1 MYRTR
6 KEVVKMRSKNE
17 IAPVYQELC
26 EKIGI
31 GKVKDDEAI
40 LVSYAFDASMAPF
53 SNPSLV
59 VLPESSEDVREILMV
74 ANREKIPLT
83 VMSGGMNVGGM
94 CVPSEGGIV
103 LDFSNMNKILEIN
116 TDSGYAVIEPGVI
129 FDRFT
134 SALNK
139 VGFKCHVPT
148 APGGAT
154 PLGNYLLQPSGSL
167 ANRHLD
173 SIIDLEVVL
182 PDGLIFHTGSAAYP
196 SENSKPYRRY
206 GPFPDVAG
214 LLTCAYGTLG
224 IITKAS
230 VRIYP
235 VNESTR
241 VNLTAFNDYGSAEKF
256 VQDIVGAN
264 IPEHS
269 IIWNWQFYKSYDI
282 SFEDRSNPYTPPEL
296 YDDPRKS
303 PKGLPYNIVTT
314 LMSGYTEMMDAAE
327 AICDKVAKKYGG
339 RAFSWEELEENA
351 PGAARSWKEF
361 YIEHH
366 QPRMEHNKKYGLGRY
381 AAWIAIAEPKDI
393 IEIEPWAVQKMHE
406 LGVAPVMYYSQP
418 FDFGRCMFF
427 RMFSFYDPQN
437 QELLDK
443 VKATYTEMYNTIM
456 EKYGATPERYR
467 RDPAMIQQLGNY
479 YQFLKRI
486 KKAVD
491 PNNILNP
498 GVRLFEEE
506 RRIGDEA

>member
-1 MYRTR
+1 M
-6 KEVVKMRSKNE
+6 KIEVGKHTSP
-17 IAPVYQELC
+17 IYQELC
-26 EKIGI
+26 EKVGV

-40 LVSYAFDASMAPF
+40 LVSYGFDSSIAPF
-53 SNPSLV
+53 SKPSLV
-59 VLPESSEDVREILMV
+59 VLPESRDDVREVLIA
-74 ANREKIPLT
+74 ANRERIPVT
-83 VMSGGMNVGGM
+83 VMAGGVNVGGM

-103 LDFSNMNKILEIN
+103 LDFRNMDRILEIN

-134 SALNK
+134 SALRE

-173 SIIDLEVVL
+173 PIIELEVVL
-182 PDGLIFHTGSAAYP
+182 PDGLIFHTGSAAFP
-196 SENSKPYRRY
+196 SENPKPYRRY
-206 GPFPDVAG
+206 GPFPDIAG

-235 VNESTR
+235 RNESVR
-241 VNLTAFNDYGSAEKF
+241 VNLTAFDDYASAEKF
-256 VQDIVGAN
+256 TKDIIGAN
-264 IPEHS
+264 IPEHC
-269 IIWNWQFYKSYDI
+269 IIWSWQFYKSYDI
-282 SFEDRSNPYTPPEL
+282 SFADISNPYIPPEL
-296 YDDPRKS
+296 YSDPRKA
-303 PKGLPYNIVTT
+303 PEGLPYNIVTT
-314 LMSGYTEMMDAAE
+314 FMSGYTEVMDAAE
-327 AICDKVAKKYGG
+327 AACARVAMKYGG
-339 RAFSWEELEENA
+339 RALSWEELEKIA
-351 PGAARSWKEF
+351 PGAVRSWKQF

-366 QPRMEHNKKYGLGRY
+366 QPRMEHNKKFGLGRY
-381 AAWIAIAEPKDI
+381 AAWIAIAEPKDVA
-393 IEIEPWAVQKMHE
+393 EIEPWAVEEMHK
-406 LGVAPVMYYSQP
+406 LGAAPLMYYSQP

-427 RMFSFYDPQN
+427 RMFSFFDPQN

-443 VKATYTEMYNTIM
+443 VKDTYTEMYATIM
-456 EKYGATPERYR
+456 KKYGATPERYR

-479 YQFLKRI
+479 YEFLKRI

-498 GVRLFEEE
+498 GVGLFKEE
-506 RRIGDEA
+506 DEQ

>member
-1 MYRTR
+1 MKIEAEKHT
-6 KEVVKMRSKNE
+6 SP
-17 IAPVYQELC
+17 IYQELC
-26 EKIGI
+26 EKIGA
-31 GKVKDDEAI
+31 GKVKDDEAT
-40 LVSYAFDASMAPF
+40 LVSYGFDSSVAPF
-53 SNPSLV
+53 SKPSLV
-59 VLPESSEDVREILMV
+59 VLPESRDDVREVLMT
-74 ANREKIPLT
+74 ANREKIPVT
-83 VMSGGMNVGGM
+83 VMAGGVNVGGM

-103 LDFSNMNKILEIN
+103 LDFRNMNRILEIN

-134 SALNK
+134 SALRK
-139 VGFKCHVPT
+139 VGFRCHVPT

-182 PDGLIFHTGSAAYP
+182 PDGLVFHTGSAAYP
-196 SENSKPYRRY
+196 SENAKPYRRY

-224 IITKAS
+224 VITRAS

-235 VNESTR
+235 INESTR
-241 VNLTAFNDYGSAEKF
+241 VNLTAFDDYASAEKF
-256 VQDIVGAN
+256 VQDIIGAN
-264 IPEHS
+264 IPEHC

-282 SFEDRSNPYTPPEL
+282 SFEDIRNPYIPPEL
-296 YDDPRKS
+296 YDDPRKA

-314 LMSGYTEMMDAAE
+314 LMSGYTEIMDVAE
-327 AICDKVAKKYGG
+327 ATCARVAGKYGG
-339 RAFSWEELEENA
+339 RVLLWEELERIA

-366 QPRMEHNKKYGLGRY
+366 QPRMEHNKKFGLGRY

-393 IEIEPWAVQKMHE
+393 AEIEPWAVQKMRD
-406 LGVAPVMYYSQP
+406 LGAAPVMYYSQP
-418 FDFGRCMFF
+418 FDFGRCMFL
-427 RMFSFYDPQN
+427 RMFSFYDPHD

-456 EKYGATPERYR
+456 KKYGATPERYR
-467 RDPAMIQQLGNY
+467 RDPAMIQQLGSY

-498 GVRLFEEE
+498 GIGLFEEE
-506 RRIGDEA
+506 G

>member
-1 MYRTR
+1 M
-6 KEVVKMRSKNE
+6 KGDQKKGASL
-17 IAPVYQELC
+17 IYQELC
-26 EKIGI
+26 EKIGDE
-31 GKVKDDEAI
+31 KVKQDEAI
-40 LVSYAFDASMAPF
+40 LVSYSFDSSVTPF
-53 SNPSLV
+53 QKPGLV
-59 VLPESSEDVREILMV
+59 ILPKSVEDVKTVLMV
-74 ANREKIPLT
+74 ANREEIPVT
-83 VMSGGMNVGGM
+83 VMAGGVNIGGM

-103 LDFSNMNKILEIN
+103 LDFRNMNRILEIN

-182 PDGLIFHTGSAAYP
+182 PDGLVFHTGSGAYLSKNP
-196 SENSKPYRRY
+196 KPYRRY

-224 IITKAS
+224 VITKAS

-235 VNESTR
+235 KNESTR
-241 VNLTAFNDYGSAEKF
+241 VNLTAFDDYASAEKF
-256 VQDIVGAN
+256 VQDVIGAN
-264 IPEHS
+264 IPEHC

-282 SFEDRSNPYTPPEL
+282 SFEDMTNPYIPPEL
-296 YDDPRKS
+296 FDDPRK
-303 PKGLPYNIVTT
+303 PPNGLPYNIVTT
-314 LMSGYTEMMDAAE
+314 LMSGYREMMDTAE
-327 AICDKVAKKYGG
+327 TLCGKIALKYGG
-339 RAFSWEELEENA
+339 RAFSWEELEKKA
-351 PGAARSWKEF
+351 PGAARSWKQF
-361 YIEHH
+361 YIEHR

-381 AAWIAIAEPKDI
+381 AAWIAVAEPKDI
-393 IEIEPWAVQKMHE
+393 LEIEPWVVQKMHD

-427 RMFSFYDPQN
+427 RMFSFYDPQKKDML
-437 QELLDK
+437 EK
-443 VKATYTEMYNTIM
+443 VKHTYTEMYNAIM

-467 RDPAMIQQLGNY
+467 RDPNMIKQTGNY

-491 PNNILNP
+491 PKNILNP
-498 GVRLFEEE
+498 GVKLFEEL
-506 RRIGDEA
+506 D